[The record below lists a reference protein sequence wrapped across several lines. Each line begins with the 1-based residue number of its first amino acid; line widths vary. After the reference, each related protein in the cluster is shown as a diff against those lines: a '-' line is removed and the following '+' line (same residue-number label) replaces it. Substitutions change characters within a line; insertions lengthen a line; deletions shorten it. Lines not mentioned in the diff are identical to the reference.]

1 MHTFLIF
8 HYSENPRFVESLK
21 ELESSPVCQSL
32 KMQSFLMLP
41 MQRITRLPLLIDAI
55 FSRLDSNS
63 SEFEV
68 CREALE
74 IINKVKLRK
83 FLHFC
88 YDLFSKFR
96 QQRWNMWINSEPKN
110 RNSDFFRDL
119 PRILLSRD
127 TIS

>member
-1 MHTFLIF
+1 MFPESPGSNPYSNACFLL
-8 HYSENPRFVESLK
+8 YSSENPRFVESLK

-74 IINKVKLRK
+74 IINKVNYTRK
-83 FLHFC
+83 SF
-88 YDLFSKFR
+88 FSCLIFYFVDIGVTLQK
-96 QQRWNMWINSEPKN
+96 
-110 RNSDFFRDL
+110 
-119 PRILLSRD
+119 
-127 TIS
+127 

>member
-1 MHTFLIF
+1 
-8 HYSENPRFVESLK
+8 
-21 ELESSPVCQSL
+21 
-32 KMQSFLMLP
+32 MQSFLMLP

-96 QQRWNMWINSEPKN
+96 QQRWKMWINSVMSGDNATYDLDELEPTPGDGVFK
-110 RNSDFFRDL
+110 FT
-119 PRILLSRD
+119 PEELSKLF
-127 TIS
+127 SEKKMYLAKY